1 MKNVFIKSGK
11 KTVETK
17 SSKSKVK
24 SFGKRKKS
32 VTVLWIVLISS
43 LVFGIYKNFTAI
55 DQHTVHEKEV
65 IETKLVDTSA
75 IESFTKSFVK
85 DYYTWQNNK
94 ESIEQREEKLSL
106 YLTEELQALNTDTV
120 RADIPTSSS
129 VSAID
134 IWSISQEDDDYAV
147 VYSVEQK
154 ITEDKNSDKVRS
166 TYRILLHQDNVGNL
180 VITQNPTLWSIPNKS
195 DYEPQ
200 QPESN
205 GTVDSDTAQELTEFL
220 ETIFIFYPTATE
232 KELAYYVKNNALPV
246 IGKDYTFSELSNP
259 VFQTADH
266 QIKVW
271 VAVKYIDEVT
281 KSVQISQ
288 YILTLEKDTNWMIV
302 EEISQFYRYS
312 VLTRSKFYTIA
323 DCLKYYVL
331 DIITFD

>member
-1 MKNVFIKSGK
+1 MVA
-11 KTVETK
+11 TK
-17 SSKSKVK
+17 LSKARVK
-24 SFGKRKKS
+24 SIGTRKKS

-106 YLTEELQALNTDTV
+106 YLTEELQALNIDTV
-120 RADIPTSSS
+120 RDDIPTSSN
-129 VSAID
+129 VSDID
-134 IWSISQEDDDYAV
+134 IWSVSEEEDNAYAV
-147 VYSVEQK
+147 VYAVDQK
-154 ITEDKNSDKVRS
+154 ITEDKDSQRIRS
-166 TYRILLHQDNVGNL
+166 TYRILLHQDNAGNL

-195 DYEPQ
+195 VYKPQ

-205 GTVDSDTAQELTEFL
+205 GTVDSDTVQEVTEFL
-220 ETIFIFYPTATE
+220 ETFFTFYPTATE
-232 KELAYYVKNNALPV
+232 KELAYYVKNNALPP
-246 IGKDYTFSELSNP
+246 IGKDYLFSELVHP
-259 VFQTADH
+259 VFQTVDH

-271 VAVKYIDEVT
+271 VTVKYIEET
-281 KSVQISQ
+281 TRATQFSQ

-302 EEISQFYRYS
+302 E
-312 VLTRSKFYTIA
+312 
-323 DCLKYYVL
+323 
-331 DIITFD
+331 